1 MFTPTARI
9 SLPDVRD
16 VTYKQDRSLQ
26 NVTMKRGRSYQVGKA
41 VVGAVGAAIAA
52 MGFYQVR
59 EMIAALVIFSILFGT
74 MGIALLML
82 FLIQEIA
89 LRGVTQ
95 VEARVA
101 CVRARHIP
109 VSSQRD
115 SDRVLRSIRWN

>member
-9 SLPDVRD
+9 SLPDVRH

-41 VVGAVGAAIAA
+41 VVCAVGVAIAA

-115 SDRVLRSIRWN
+115 SDRVLRSPRWN

>member
-41 VVGAVGAAIAA
+41 VVGAVGVAIAA

-101 CVRARHIP
+101 CVRARHIA

-115 SDRVLRSIRWN
+115 SDRVLRSPRWN

>member
-9 SLPDVRD
+9 SLPDVRH

-41 VVGAVGAAIAA
+41 VVGAVGVAIAA

-101 CVRARHIP
+101 CVRARHIA

-115 SDRVLRSIRWN
+115 SDRVLRSPRWN

>member
-101 CVRARHIP
+101 CVRARHIA
-109 VSSQRD
+109 VSRQRD

>member
-41 VVGAVGAAIAA
+41 VVGAVGVAIAA

-82 FLIQEIA
+82 FLIEEIA

-101 CVRARHIP
+101 CVRARHIA

-115 SDRVLRSIRWN
+115 SDRVLRSPRWN